1 MPAPPIA
8 PRPRCRLAPHLERDT
23 GEGRTPATAIV
34 ARHPAALRNSSLTG
48 AVRTVYD
55 ANASLDLIMSRQGL
69 KALRYILGQVLTFRG
84 PWRAS
89 GGVYSPVALAA
100 RTSRPAGWR
109 HGARPEITDSCCGGT
124 ALAWGR
130 PPYVTLAT
138 APVGVVAPGAHRVWP
153 GGRTAGDT
161 GLAWLARPERLR
173 AAPPP
178 AHRGPHGVWP
188 MLCACRVSLRRLPL
202 SSPLPMC

>member
-1 MPAPPIA
+1 MRAPPAESSA
-8 PRPRCRLAPHLERDT
+8 PCRLAPHS
-23 GEGRTPATAIV
+23 GRHTAPDRTRATPFA
-34 ARHPAALRNSSLTG
+34 ARHPAELRNRGLTG
-48 AVRTVYD
+48 AARTLYD
-55 ANASLDLIMSRQGL
+55 ANASLEQIMSRQGL
-69 KALRYILGQVLTFRG
+69 KALPYILGQVLTFRG
-84 PWRAS
+84 PGRAS

-130 PPYVTLAT
+130 PSHVTLAT
-138 APVGVVAPGAHRVWP
+138 APVGVVAPGAHRVRP

-188 MLCACRVSLRRLPL
+188 MLCACRASLWRLAL
-202 SSPLPMC
+202 SSPLPKC